1 MDLKNSNKKVL
12 DWNYALSNTIFSK
25 GLGRRWRMATVAD
38 VEEKKE
44 LILKHLQLKT
54 INIYRMSKCQVYFTK
69 DIEFEYKWYKWNFG
83 EKIVNI
89 LVQK

>member
-1 MDLKNSNKKVL
+1 
-12 DWNYALSNTIFSK
+12 
-25 GLGRRWRMATVAD
+25 MATVAD

-69 DIEFEYKWYKWNFG
+69 DIEFE
-83 EKIVNI
+83 
-89 LVQK
+89 